1 MIDRKPQILDVA
13 SELLQSRSFT
23 SFSYQDLSDRLGIS
37 KASVHHHF
45 ASKEDLLLA
54 LTARYRARQRKK
66 LEALDAQYQR
76 PSERL
81 DAYLT
86 LMTEIASGGNKI
98 CAMGALQSEFN
109 VIPEAVRADIQELF
123 DYAKRWLSGVLAEG
137 RDRGEMEFAGSPT
150 ERAVFILSAV
160 QGALQIAR
168 ATGPKEF
175 TAVTSQIKLALKP
188 RIEKVSPN

>member
-13 SELLQSRSFT
+13 SELLQTRSFT

-54 LTARYRARQRKK
+54 LTARYRAGQRKR
-66 LEALDAQYQR
+66 LEELDTHYER
-76 PSERL
+76 PMDRL
-81 DAYLT
+81 DAYLAWMSH
-86 LMTEIASGGNKI
+86 LASGGTKI
-98 CAMGALQSEFN
+98 CPLGALQSEFN

-123 DYAKRWLSGVLAEG
+123 DYGKRWLSGLLTEG
-137 RDRGEMEFAGSPT
+137 RQRGDMEFVGSAD
-150 ERAVFILSAV
+150 ELAVFIMSAL

-168 ATGPKEF
+168 AAGPKEF

-188 RIEKVSPN
+188 HKKVSA

>member
-13 SELLQSRSFT
+13 SELLQTRSFT

-54 LTARYRARQRKK
+54 LTARYRAGQRRMLEDLDRNHARPTER
-66 LEALDAQYQR
+66 LEA
-76 PSERL
+76 
-81 DAYLT
+81 YLAW
-86 LMTEIASGGNKI
+86 MTQLASSGTKI
-98 CAMGALQSEFN
+98 CPMGALQSEYN

-123 DYAKRWLSGVLAEG
+123 DYGKRWLSGVLTEG
-137 RDRGEMEFAGSPT
+137 RERGEMEFEGSPT
-150 ERAVFILSAV
+150 ERAVFIMASL
-160 QGALQIAR
+160 QGALQISR
-168 ATGPKEF
+168 AAGPKEF

-188 RIEKVSPN
+188 RARK